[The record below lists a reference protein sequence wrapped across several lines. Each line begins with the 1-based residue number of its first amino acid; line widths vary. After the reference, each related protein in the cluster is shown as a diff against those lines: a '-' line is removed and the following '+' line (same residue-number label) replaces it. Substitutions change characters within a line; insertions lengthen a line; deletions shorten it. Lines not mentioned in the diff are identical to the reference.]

1 MTESMSLFYL
11 VKQVELVVRARLDE
25 LVEPHGI
32 TTLQYTALTVLD
44 RHPGIT
50 SAELARNSF
59 VRAQTTA
66 QMVGTLES
74 LGLLSRERDE
84 ASKRQNRLTL
94 TEAGRAVVRGLRKPA
109 AELERSMIEGLDAD
123 TVAVIRDGLRAFR
136 LALGGSHPH

>member
-1 MTESMSLFYL
+1 MTESLSLFYL

-25 LVEPHGI
+25 LVEPYGI

-66 QMVGTLES
+66 QMINTLES
-74 LGLLSRERDE
+74 LDLLSRERDE
-84 ASKRQNRLTL
+84 ASRRQYRLTL
-94 TEAGRAVVRGLRKPA
+94 TAKGQQIVRDLRQPA
-109 AELERSMIEGLDAD
+109 ADLEQHMIAGLDAS
-123 TVAVIRDGLRAFR
+123 TVIVLRDALRACR

>member
-1 MTESMSLFYL
+1 MSLFYL

-25 LVEPHGI
+25 LLEPHGL

-66 QMVGTLES
+66 QMIGTLES

-84 ASKRQNRLTL
+84 ASKRQNLLTL
-94 TEAGRAVVRGLRKPA
+94 TDEGRAIVRELRDPVA
-109 AELERSMIEGLDAD
+109 ALERSMIAGLNAS
-123 TVAVIRDGLRAFR
+123 TVTALRDGLRACR

>member
-1 MTESMSLFYL
+1 MSLFYL

-25 LVEPHGI
+25 LLEPHGL

-94 TEAGRAVVRGLRKPA
+94 TEEGRAIVRGLRQPA
-109 AELERSMIEGLDAD
+109 AELEQSMIAGLDAD

>member
-1 MTESMSLFYL
+1 MSLFYL

-25 LVEPHGI
+25 LVEPYGI
-32 TTLQYTALTVLD
+32 TTLQYTALTVLE

-66 QMVGTLES
+66 QMVTMLEG

-84 ASKRQNRLTL
+84 ASKRQYRLTL
-94 TEAGRAVVRGLRKPA
+94 TEAGHAIVHDLRGPA
-109 AELERSMIEGLDAD
+109 AELEHRMIEGLTSD
-123 TVAVIRDGLRAFR
+123 TVATLRDGLRACR